1 MICLLSL
8 IVFGI
13 LAIFSA
19 SYRPLAK
26 EAFDCVFRRLTLR
39 KCQSGL
45 DVRVK
50 SKIVGK
56 LIGKSTN
63 LAKGVHK
70 YFEVVSWFFV
80 ILFFVSLFFSGLALY
95 NVIVYDNCNGFSEGE
110 DIPGYCIITGEG
122 GNEAIVDEI
131 VNCGDPQCEN
141 GICEK
146 CGTECECGDC
156 SNL

>member
-56 LIGKSTN
+56 LIGKSAK

-70 YFEVVSWFFV
+70 YFEVASWFFV

-110 DIPGYCIITGEG
+110 IPEYCIITGEG
-122 GNEAIVDEI
+122 GNEDIVEEIVDCE
-131 VNCGDPQCEN
+131 DPQCEN
-141 GICEK
+141 GICEE
-146 CGTECECGDC
+146 CGTECECGAC
-156 SNL
+156 SDS